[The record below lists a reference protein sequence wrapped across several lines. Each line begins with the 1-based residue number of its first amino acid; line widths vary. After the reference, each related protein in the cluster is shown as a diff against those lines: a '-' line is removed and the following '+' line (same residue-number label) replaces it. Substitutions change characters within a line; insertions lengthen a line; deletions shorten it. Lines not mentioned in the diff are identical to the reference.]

1 MGNND
6 KYQIEM
12 NDNMLI
18 FRTASYKAEKGSI
31 LHSGVFSRELASFLA
46 AGAVLTALG
55 FFFVS
60 NFKIITIHFIAAV
73 FLFAALALFFRTYMF
88 QEAHLDVVF
97 DKGKGKIITTLKKAV
112 GKDIRL
118 YLMSELSGINSGQVT
133 FKPENP
139 DGVKV
144 VENIALQ
151 HGTVIPGFG
160 EVMVFNTVKME
171 FKQGDPVII
180 FASELKDETESIIKK
195 LRKFL
200 EG

>member
-12 NDNMLI
+12 KDNMLI

-60 NFKIITIHFIAAV
+60 NFKITAIHFMAAV

-118 YLMSELSGINSGQVT
+118 YPMSELSGINSGQVT

-160 EVMVFNTVKME
+160 EVKVFNTVKME